1 MCSHTGTYTER
12 QRETQREFREERKNQ
27 TVWCDGLKQRWGRA
41 VSSFYHSIQSLHIPC
56 PNGIL
61 VTLSS
66 DTDDVLINSRCWREK
81 SRSPQYPDPGL
92 GPRTPS
98 PWCQIQRW
106 LRIWEVL
113 HYSLGMKG
121 ISGFFLHEIRGPGA
135 PNSEKRAGRW
145 EVGEKQQLPWS
156 HSYPK
161 IIDETIETQR
171 RQETF
176 SRSHSL

>member
-81 SRSPQYPDPGL
+81 SRSPQYQTPDLAPGPL
-92 GPRTPS
+92 PHGVRYRGGCVSGKCCTA
-98 PWCQIQRW
+98 RW
-106 LRIWEVL
+106 VWREFQVFFSMRLEDQGLPTLRREQ
-113 HYSLGMKG
+113 GD
-121 ISGFFLHEIRGPGA
+121 E
-135 PNSEKRAGRW
+135 RW
-145 EVGEKQQLPWS
+145 EKS
-156 HSYPK
+156 NNYPGH
-161 IIDETIETQR
+161 TVTQK
-171 RQETF
+171 
-176 SRSHSL
+176 S